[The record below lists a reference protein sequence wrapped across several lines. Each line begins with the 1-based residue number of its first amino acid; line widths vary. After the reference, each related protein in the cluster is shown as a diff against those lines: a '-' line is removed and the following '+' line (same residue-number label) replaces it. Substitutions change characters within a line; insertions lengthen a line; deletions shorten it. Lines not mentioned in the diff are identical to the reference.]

1 MKMKKKKKMG
11 LGDVTN
17 GIGAKF
23 KNWARYVLTKK
34 WLTVINFMNIK
45 KFSSS
50 IKISWIYF
58 QVYFQV
64 YM

>member
-1 MKMKKKKKMG
+1 MG

-34 WLTVINFMNIK
+34 KLTVKKNKKIQLLYFMMI
-45 KFSSS
+45 
-50 IKISWIYF
+50 
-58 QVYFQV
+58 
-64 YM
+64 

>member
-1 MKMKKKKKMG
+1 MG

-45 KFSSS
+45 KNITSS
-50 IKISWIYF
+50 IQLSWTYF
-58 QVYFQV
+58 QA

>member
-1 MKMKKKKKMG
+1 M
-11 LGDVTN
+11 VSEP
-17 GIGAKF
+17 KF

-34 WLTVINFMNIK
+34 WLTVINFMKIKNI
-45 KFSSS
+45 SSS
-50 IKISWIYF
+50 IEISWIYF

>member
-1 MKMKKKKKMG
+1 MG

-45 KFSSS
+45 NITSS
-50 IKISWIYF
+50 I
-58 QVYFQV
+58 
-64 YM
+64 